1 MTGYRKNRLLIL
13 GNGFDV
19 DLGMKSR
26 YSDFAKSKVWQE
38 KIENNALMLSRNG
51 LLRALV
57 EAKDKDAWFDIE
69 STMMH
74 YIRKQEKQEELHE
87 AYGYPLASTDRE
99 EYQVICSALK
109 EYLSEESETF
119 HMKNTSV
126 AESAFKDLMDVGL
139 FHKIYTF
146 NYTKIND
153 VAERLDVQAQPEV
166 CHVHGSL
173 APDDD
178 IILGVEGEQ
187 IIPEPYKF
195 MYKSSSRYYRSN
207 NLYEDLNS
215 ANEIVFFG
223 TSINGMDYVYFR
235 HFFKVQSDDEA
246 NGYKRKYIR
255 IFTYNNDSADDIKY
269 SLREN
274 GIQPNKLY
282 ALNNFDVILCKDLE
296 NGDKFEM
303 NKYEEFKRDI
313 SRMSTSAI
321 QIIANRL

>member
-1 MTGYRKNRLLIL
+1 MNSYNNKRLLII

-19 DLGMKSR
+19 ELGMKSR

-57 EAKDKDAWFDIE
+57 DAKGKEAWFDIE
-69 STMMH
+69 SSMMH
-74 YIRKQEKQEELHE
+74 YIRKQEELHE
-87 AYGYPLASTDRE
+87 AYGYQLASTDRE

-109 EYLSEESETF
+109 EYLSDESETF
-119 HMKNTSV
+119 HMKNDSV
-126 AESAFKDLMDVGL
+126 AESAFKDLMKVGL

-146 NYTKIND
+146 NYTDIND
-153 VAERLDVQAQPEV
+153 LADRLGVHAQPEV

-173 APDDD
+173 AQDDD
-178 IILGVEGEQ
+178 IILGVEGEH
-187 IIPEPYKF
+187 IIPKDYKF
-195 MYKSSSRYYRSN
+195 MYKSSSKYYRSS

-223 TSINGMDYVYFR
+223 HSINGMDFDYFR

-255 IFTYNNDSADDIKY
+255 IFTYNNDSANDIKY

-282 ALNNFDVILCKDLE
+282 ALNNFDVILCKDIE

-303 NKYEEFKRDI
+303 NKYEEFKKDI
-313 SRMSTSAI
+313 SRMSTSVI
-321 QIIANRL
+321 HTIANSL

>member
-1 MTGYRKNRLLIL
+1 MNSYNNKRLLIL

-26 YSDFAKSKVWQE
+26 YSDFAKSKVWHE

-57 EAKDKDAWFDIE
+57 EAKDKEAWFDIE
-69 STMMH
+69 NTMMH
-74 YIRKQEKQEELHE
+74 YIRKQEKPEELHE

-109 EYLSEESETF
+109 EYLSDESETF
-119 HMKNTSV
+119 HMKNDSV
-126 AESAFKDLMDVGL
+126 AEIAFKDLMEVGL

-146 NYTKIND
+146 NYTDIND
-153 VAERLDVQAQPEV
+153 LADRLGVHAQPEV

-173 APDDD
+173 AQDDD
-178 IILGVEGEQ
+178 IILGVEGEH
-187 IIPEPYKF
+187 IIPKDYKF
-195 MYKSSSRYYRSN
+195 MYKSSSKYYRSN

-223 TSINGMDYVYFR
+223 HSINGMDFDYFR

-246 NGYKRKYIR
+246 NGYRRKYIR
-255 IFTYNNDSADDIKY
+255 IFTYNNDSADEIKY

-303 NKYEEFKRDI
+303 KKYEEFKKDI

-321 QIIANRL
+321 HTIANSL

>member
-1 MTGYRKNRLLIL
+1 MISTRRNRLLIL

-26 YSDFAKSKVWQE
+26 YSDFAKSKVWQD
-38 KIENNALMLSRNG
+38 KIENNALMLSHHG
-51 LLRALV
+51 LLSALV
-57 EAKDKDAWFDIE
+57 NAKEKEAWFDIE

-74 YIRKQEKQEELHE
+74 YIRKQEEQHK

-109 EYLSEESETF
+109 EYLSKESETF
-119 HMKNTSV
+119 HMKNNSV
-126 AESAFKDLMDVGL
+126 AERAFKDLMEVGL

-146 NYTKIND
+146 NYTDIDD
-153 VAERLDVQAQPEV
+153 VADRLDIHAQPEV

-173 APDDD
+173 EPDDD

-195 MYKSSSRYYRSN
+195 MYKTSSRYYRST
-207 NLYEDLNS
+207 NLYDDLNS

-223 TSINGMDYVYFR
+223 HSINGMDFDYFR

-269 SLREN
+269 ILREN

-296 NGDKFEM
+296 KGDEFEM
-303 NKYEEFKRDI
+303 KKYVEFKKDI

-321 QIIANRL
+321 HTIANSL

>member
-1 MTGYRKNRLLIL
+1 MNNYRNKRLLIL

-26 YSDFAKSKVWQE
+26 YSDFAKSKVW
-38 KIENNALMLSRNG
+38 KDRIENNALMLGRNG
-51 LLRALV
+51 LLKALV
-57 EAKDKDAWFDIE
+57 NAKEKEAWFDIE
-69 STMMH
+69 SIMMR
-74 YIRKQEKQEELHE
+74 YIREQEKQHE
-87 AYGYPLASTDRE
+87 TYGYSLASSDRE
-99 EYQVICSALK
+99 EFQVICSALK
-109 EYLSEESETF
+109 DYLKEESDEF
-119 HMKNTSV
+119 QFNNNSV
-126 AESAFKDLMDVGL
+126 AERAFKDLMEVGL

-146 NYTKIND
+146 NYTDIND
-153 VAERLDVQAQPEV
+153 VAERLDVHAQTEV

-187 IIPEPYKF
+187 IIPKPYKF

-207 NLYEDLNS
+207 NLYEDINS

-223 TSINGMDYVYFR
+223 HSINGMDFVYFR
-235 HFFKVQSDDEA
+235 HFFKVQSDDDA

-255 IFTYNNDSADDIKY
+255 IFTFDNDSANDIKY

-303 NKYEEFKRDI
+303 KKYKEFKNDI

-321 QIIANRL
+321 HKIANSL

>member
-1 MTGYRKNRLLIL
+1 MISTRRNRLLIL

-26 YSDFAKSKVWQE
+26 YSDFAKSKVWQD
-38 KIENNALMLSRNG
+38 KIENNALMLSHHG
-51 LLRALV
+51 LLSALV
-57 EAKDKDAWFDIE
+57 NAKEKEAWFDIE

-74 YIRKQEKQEELHE
+74 YIRKQEEQHK

-109 EYLSEESETF
+109 EYLSKESETF
-119 HMKNTSV
+119 HMKNNSV
-126 AESAFKDLMDVGL
+126 AERAFKDLMEVGL

-146 NYTKIND
+146 NYTDIDD
-153 VAERLDVQAQPEV
+153 VADRLDIHAQPEV

-173 APDDD
+173 EPDDD

-195 MYKSSSRYYRSN
+195 MYKTSSRYYRST
-207 NLYEDLNS
+207 NLYDDLNS

-223 TSINGMDYVYFR
+223 HSINGMDFDYFR

-269 SLREN
+269 ILREN

-282 ALNNFDVILCKDLE
+282 ALNNFDVILCKDIE
-296 NGDKFEM
+296 NKDRFETG
-303 NKYEEFKRDI
+303 KYDEFKRDI
-313 SRMSTSAI
+313 FRMSTSALHTI
-321 QIIANRL
+321 DNSL

>member
-19 DLGMKSR
+19 DLGMKSK

-57 EAKDKDAWFDIE
+57 DAKDKDAWFDIE

-74 YIRKQEKQEELHE
+74 YIRKQEEQHE
-87 AYGYPLASTDRE
+87 ANGYQLASTDRE

-109 EYLSEESETF
+109 EYLSDESETF
-119 HMKNTSV
+119 HMKNDSV
-126 AESAFKDLMDVGL
+126 AEIAFKDLMEVGL

-146 NYTKIND
+146 NYTDIND
-153 VAERLDVQAQPEV
+153 LADRLGVHAQPEV

-173 APDDD
+173 AQDDD
-178 IILGVEGEQ
+178 IILGVEGEH
-187 IIPEPYKF
+187 IIPKDYKF
-195 MYKSSSRYYRSN
+195 MYKSSSKYYRSN

-223 TSINGMDYVYFR
+223 HSINGMDFVYFH

-246 NGYKRKYIR
+246 TGYKRKYIR

-303 NKYEEFKRDI
+303 KKYEEFKKDI
-313 SRMSTSAI
+313 SRMSTSTI
-321 QIIANRL
+321 HTIANSL

>member
-1 MTGYRKNRLLIL
+1 MNSYNNKRLLIL

-26 YSDFAKSKVWQE
+26 YSDFAKSKVWLE

-57 EAKDKDAWFDIE
+57 DAKDKEAWFDIE

-74 YIRKQEKQEELHE
+74 YIRKQEEQHE

-109 EYLSEESETF
+109 EYLREESETF
-119 HMKNTSV
+119 HMKNNSV
-126 AESAFKDLMDVGL
+126 AERAFKDLMEVGL

-146 NYTKIND
+146 NYTDIND
-153 VAERLDVQAQPEV
+153 VADRLDIHAQLEV

-173 APDDD
+173 EPDND

-195 MYKSSSRYYRSN
+195 MYKTSSRYYRSN

-215 ANEIVFFG
+215 ANEIVLFG
-223 TSINGMDYVYFR
+223 HSINGMDFDYFR

-255 IFTYNNDSADDIKY
+255 IFTYDIDSSSAIEY
-269 SLREN
+269 NLREN
-274 GIQPNKLY
+274 GIQPLKLY
-282 ALNNFDVILCKDLE
+282 TLNNYDVILCKDME

-303 NKYEEFKRDI
+303 NKYEEFKKDI

-321 QIIANRL
+321 HTIANSL

>member
-1 MTGYRKNRLLIL
+1 MNNYRNKRLLIL

-38 KIENNALMLSRNG
+38 KIENNALLQSRKG
-51 LLRALV
+51 LLKALV
-57 EAKDKDAWFDIE
+57 NAKEKEAWFDIE
-69 STMMH
+69 KTMMD
-74 YIRKQEKQEELHE
+74 YIIKQEELHE
-87 AYGYPLASTDRE
+87 TYGYPSASTDRE

-109 EYLSEESETF
+109 EYLSDESETF
-119 HMKNTSV
+119 HINNNSV
-126 AESAFKDLMDVGL
+126 AERAFKDLMEVGL

-146 NYTKIND
+146 NYTDIND
-153 VAERLDVQAQPEV
+153 VSDRLEVHSQPEV

-173 APDDD
+173 EPDDD

-195 MYKSSSRYYRSN
+195 MYKTSSRYYRST
-207 NLYEDLNS
+207 NLYDDLNS

-223 TSINGMDYVYFR
+223 HSINGMDFDYFR

-246 NGYKRKYIR
+246 NGYRRKYVR
-255 IFTYNNDSADDIKY
+255 IFTYDNDSANDIKY

-274 GIQPNKLY
+274 DILPNKLY
-282 ALNNFDVILCKDLE
+282 SLNNFDVVLCKDIE
-296 NGDKFEM
+296 NKDRFETG
-303 NKYEEFKRDI
+303 KYDEFKRDI
-313 SRMSTSAI
+313 SRMSTSALQTI
-321 QIIANRL
+321 SNSL